1 MGKNELTISKV
12 MIKILR
18 LFITTIAAL
27 IAVLLLINF
36 IPFIKRSSFNIGLT
50 LAVLIC
56 IFFFDKEKLHDFG
69 LKISKESLSL
79 FIKGLAYALISFLIS
94 LIAVYF
100 YCLFF
105 EGTKLDILPNRSNIS
120 SLSLLSFYVLVAF
133 SEELY
138 FRGYILSN
146 IKRAGSNIP
155 AVIISSFFFMIMHL
169 VNPQA
174 SLTMLS
180 GTFVISIYL
189 SVLYL
194 KTNSLWSCIGFHF
207 AWNYLQD
214 SVMLTPTEGPEW
226 IAVAVFT
233 LILFYL
239 CFYYKFLKSVNR
251 KQGNSP
257 EESATN

>member
-1 MGKNELTISKV
+1 
-12 MIKILR
+12 
-18 LFITTIAAL
+18 
-27 IAVLLLINF
+27 
-36 IPFIKRSSFNIGLT
+36 
-50 LAVLIC
+50 
-56 IFFFDKEKLHDFG
+56 
-69 LKISKESLSL
+69 
-79 FIKGLAYALISFLIS
+79 
-94 LIAVYF
+94 
-100 YCLFF
+100 
-105 EGTKLDILPNRSNIS
+105 
-120 SLSLLSFYVLVAF
+120 
-133 SEELY
+133 
-138 FRGYILSN
+138 
-146 IKRAGSNIP
+146 
-155 AVIISSFFFMIMHL
+155 MIMHL

>member
-94 LIAVYF
+94 LTAVYF
-100 YCLFF
+100 FRNFYLGTVLLFHF
-105 EGTKLDILPNRSNIS
+105 PNHLTLSVDICKNN
-120 SLSLLSFYVLVAF
+120 F
-133 SEELY
+133 
-138 FRGYILSN
+138 
-146 IKRAGSNIP
+146 
-155 AVIISSFFFMIMHL
+155 
-169 VNPQA
+169 
-174 SLTMLS
+174 
-180 GTFVISIYL
+180 ISISNGNPNQITVNTCYPF
-189 SVLYL
+189 SY
-194 KTNSLWSCIGFHF
+194 KS
-207 AWNYLQD
+207 
-214 SVMLTPTEGPEW
+214 
-226 IAVAVFT
+226 IATTSFIQE
-233 LILFYL
+233 ILA
-239 CFYYKFLKSVNR
+239 CYKILADTIQTTALFDK
-251 KQGNSP
+251 
-257 EESATN
+257 AF